1 MSGSARESR
10 RLITRATAP
19 LWVAAITAGSLGL
32 ASGPA
37 VADSDKAPPG
47 QSRSSS
53 ANAGGGKAD
62 HERSSA
68 ASGAGSSSKRSEPSK
83 PEPAPEPEPPA
94 RPEPTA
100 KPEKAAAPE
109 RASKPAKEDRPE
121 GGPGGSRPSGSTP
134 DGKDHGDNGKDHGDK
149 SADHPGNNGTV
160 KIDAE
165 EFDTHPNNQ
174 PHVGCQFQVD
184 FYNYGTGDFDAS
196 VNFAQHAP
204 TPGDV
209 STTQGSPEVSIGED
223 RPGGGTDLD
232 GEETYE
238 LAFTDDPH
246 PKQGYH
252 VKLTINAPYSQ
263 GADTKH
269 KVFWVEPCDAPDEE
283 IPGQEIPGEENPGEE
298 NPGEENPGEENP
310 GEEIP
315 GEENPG
321 EENPIAEVPGVIP
334 PDGSGELPGTS
345 TTPPASSS
353 QSSSSTSSSTSD
365 GPSSTSAG
373 TSADSAGESA
383 APVPTAVDA
392 GLGATDRSTTE
403 PALATGLLGLGG
415 LVAAGVAMATRRRR
429 ATD

>member
-1 MSGSARESR
+1 M
-10 RLITRATAP
+10 
-19 LWVAAITAGSLGL
+19 
-32 ASGPA
+32 
-37 VADSDKAPPG
+37 
-47 QSRSSS
+47 
-53 ANAGGGKAD
+53 
-62 HERSSA
+62 
-68 ASGAGSSSKRSEPSK
+68 
-83 PEPAPEPEPPA
+83 
-94 RPEPTA
+94 
-100 KPEKAAAPE
+100 
-109 RASKPAKEDRPE
+109 
-121 GGPGGSRPSGSTP
+121 
-134 DGKDHGDNGKDHGDK
+134 
-149 SADHPGNNGTV
+149 
-160 KIDAE
+160 
-165 EFDTHPNNQ
+165 
-174 PHVGCQFQVD
+174 GCQFQVD

-204 TPGDV
+204 TQGDV

-238 LAFTDDPH
+238 LAFTGDPH

-283 IPGQEIPGEENPGEE
+283 NPGEE
-298 NPGEENPGEENP
+298 NPGEDNPGEDNPGEDHPGEDNPGEDNPGEDIP

-315 GEENPG
+315 GEESPSAEIPG
-321 EENPIAEVPGVIP
+321 EESPSAENPSAENPSAEVPGVIP

-345 TTPPASSS
+345 TTPPGSSS
-353 QSSSSTSSSTSD
+353 QSSSSTSSSTSA
-365 GPSSTSAG
+365 GTSSTSAGTSSTSAG

-415 LVAAGVAMATRRRR
+415 LVTAGVAMATRRRR